1 MSNHDFLHKFLTFKN
16 NKLNKKVKRGKA
28 EKPEEKDIGLFF
40 YTSAEQ
46 RVEMIQSNE
55 SSYELYF

>member
-1 MSNHDFLHKFLTFKN
+1 MNSHDYLHGFLKFKSS
-16 NKLNKKVKRGKA
+16 KLLKRVKRSKA
-28 EKPEEKDIGLFF
+28 EKTEEKDIGLFF

-46 RVEMIQSNE
+46 RVELIQSSE